1 MGDGSNSGTH
11 EFQPPPVEYRIVSPT
26 NDFVRFEETEV
37 EQSIP
42 DRFEQQVRKYPNRLA
57 VKTKDHEF
65 TYDELNK
72 AANRVAWAILKQ
84 RDKGQETIVLLL
96 EHGAPTVVA
105 LLGVLKAGK
114 IYVPL
119 DPSFPRARLD
129 YMLKDSEAALIL
141 TNNKNMAFARELA
154 NDTTQLIN
162 IDKLDADLSTENPGL
177 SIPPEA
183 FAYIAY
189 TSGSTGEP
197 KGVIENHLD
206 VLHFTFIYT
215 NSTHVSQDDRVLL
228 VGSFCFS
235 GSASYLYPALLNG
248 AALLPFDIA
257 SEGIENLVGWLVDEE
272 ITLYGGVP
280 SIFRGVV
287 AILTGEEDLSKIR
300 LVRLGGDKAYKK
312 DVELCRRH
320 FSPDCIFRV
329 GLGGSEAKICRHFF
343 IDKDLEIV
351 GNSVP
356 VGYPV
361 ANTEILLL
369 DDHGNDVGFNQ
380 VGEIV
385 VRGRYIS
392 PGYWRKPEQTAETF
406 KPDPEG
412 SDKRLYYTGDLG
424 IMAPDGCLYHLGRK
438 DFQVKIR
445 GYRIEIGEI
454 EGALLALDCVR
465 ETVVIPRED
474 MFGEQRL
481 VAYIVPATEYLPT
494 VNELRRALSDSL
506 PDYMIPS
513 IFVTLDAI
521 PKNTGGKVD
530 RQALPA
536 PGIGRPELDVPFAA
550 PGTPVEVKLAKI
562 WRDVLGLNEIGIHDN
577 FFDLGGHSL
586 LATRIMSRVMDT
598 FHVKMPLSTLF
609 QTPTV
614 ADMAIVI
621 VQSQTGEVE
630 REDVEHIL
638 AELEKLPDEEM
649 KQLLADGEG

>member
-1 MGDGSNSGTH
+1 MSSESSNGSYA
-11 EFQPPPVEYRIVSPT
+11 FQPPPVEYRIVSPT
-26 NDFVRFEETEV
+26 NDFIRFEETEV

-57 VKTKDHEF
+57 VKTRDHEF
-65 TYDELNK
+65 TYAELNE

-84 RDKGQETIVLLL
+84 RDEGQETIVILL

-105 LLGVLKAGK
+105 FLGVLKAGK

-129 YMLKDSEAALIL
+129 YMLKDSETALIL
-141 TNNKNMAFARELA
+141 TNNKNMAFVRELA

-162 IDKLDADLSTENPGL
+162 IDGLDPDLSTENPGL

-183 FAYIAY
+183 FAYILY
-189 TSGSTGEP
+189 ISGSTGEP
-197 KGVIENHLD
+197 KGVIESHLD

-215 NSTHVSQDDRVLL
+215 NSTHISQDDRVLL

-248 AALLPFDIA
+248 AALLPFDIR
-257 SEGIENLVGWLVDEE
+257 SEGIENLVGWLMDEE

-280 SIFRGVV
+280 SIFRGMV
-287 AILTGEEDLSKIR
+287 AILTGEEDFSKLR
-300 LVRLGGDKAYKK
+300 LVRLGGDKVYKK
-312 DVELCRRH
+312 DVEFYRRH
-320 FSPDCIFRV
+320 FSPGCIFRV
-329 GLGGSEAKICRHFF
+329 GLGGSEVKICRQFF

-351 GNSVP
+351 GNFVP

-361 ANTEILLL
+361 ADTEILLL
-369 DDHGNDVGFNQ
+369 DDDGNDVGFNQ

-392 PGYWRKPEQTAETF
+392 PGYWRKPEQTAEAF

-445 GYRIEIGEI
+445 GHRIETGEV
-454 EGALLALDCVR
+454 ENALISLDNVR
-465 ETVVIPRED
+465 EAVVIPRED

-481 VAYIVPATEYLPT
+481 VAYIVPAKEHLPT
-494 VNELRRALSDSL
+494 VNELRFALADNL

-513 IFVTLDAI
+513 NFVTLDAI
-521 PKNTGGKVD
+521 PKNTSDKVD

-536 PGIGRPELDVPFAA
+536 PGIGRPELGIPFAA
-550 PGTPVEVKLAKI
+550 PRTPVEAKLTRI
-562 WRDVLGLNEIGIHDN
+562 WYDVLGLDEIGIHDD

-586 LATRIMSRVMDT
+586 LATRIISRVLDI
-598 FHVKMPLSTLF
+598 FHVEIPLRALF
-609 QTPTV
+609 QAPTI
-614 ADMAIVI
+614 AEMAMVI
-621 VQSQTGEVE
+621 VQNQAGKTEQKDIE
-630 REDVEHIL
+630 RIL
-638 AELEKLPDEEM
+638 AELETLPDEEI
-649 KQLLADGEG
+649 KQLLADEKG